1 VPKPTI
7 SIVRA
12 ARLNKPS
19 FAIDPTVAP
28 ADKGRVDNAP
38 LSSLQIS
45 LIRGFVPLKVD
56 VLNDN
61 LAQCLDGKNVG
72 VGLTIYT

>member
-1 VPKPTI
+1 MST
-7 SIVRA
+7 VRA
-12 ARLNKPS
+12 ARLNKAS

-45 LIRGFVPLKVD
+45 LARGLVPLMVD
-56 VLNDN
+56 VMNDD

-72 VGLTIYT
+72 VGFTIYT